1 MQSVMPRRYHMS
13 LHGTT
18 SALPGLLFFW
28 AVFTFAAVSATHLG
42 LVRQNL
48 GNIMQSIG
56 GWEIGIAIAG
66 GIAIG
71 MLFQRGQRRWA
82 VGASVIVASLM
93 GYFFPLA
100 MGL

>member
-1 MQSVMPRRYHMS
+1 MP
-13 LHGTT
+13 
-18 SALPGLLFFW
+18 
-28 AVFTFAAVSATHLG
+28 
-42 LVRQNL
+42 
-48 GNIMQSIG
+48 SIG

-71 MLFQRGQRRWA
+71 TLFQRGQRRWA

-100 MGL
+100 MGI